1 MPYSPLSVLTRL
13 PYLSP
18 VCPRKITSFV
28 FPSTICSTPKTPLSP
43 PPQSVLTQFSRIS
56 LCRSLRCSLLLR
68 KISSRRFLDRLFF
81 LCFPLPSVPRRKL
94 SFSLAVRL
102 SPKIFPLARRAFPS
116 ENFPFRSSS
125 DPRRKFFFSSV
136 SGSVRP
142 RIFLPRRPPFSPP
155 RHSNFFRKI
164 KFSLSFRCFPSEFV
178 L

>member
-28 FPSTICSTPKTPLSP
+28 FPSTICSDAIFSHLSLPFSPLFVTSPKNLLP
-43 PPQSVLTQFSRIS
+43 PFS
-56 LCRSLRCSLLLR
+56 
-68 KISSRRFLDRLFF
+68 DRLFF

-125 DPRRKFFFSSV
+125 VPRRKFFFSSV

>member
-1 MPYSPLSVLTRL
+1 MGPRFFRLHLLMPYSPLSVLTRL
-13 PYLSP
+13 PYLSL
-18 VCPRKITSFV
+18 VSPR
-28 FPSTICSTPKTPLSP
+28 KTPLSP
-43 PPQSVLTQFSRIS
+43 PPQSVLTQFSRSS

-68 KISSRRFLDRLFF
+68 KNSSCRFLDRLFF
-81 LCFPLPSVPRRKL
+81 LCSPLSSVPRRKL

-102 SPKIFPLARRAFPS
+102 STKNFPLARRAFPS
-116 ENFPFRSSS
+116 ENFHFRSSS
-125 DPRRKFFFSSV
+125 VPRRKFFFSSV